1 MRSAMS
7 SELSLSSSSSL
18 RLELRPSGGS
28 QRSLARLT
36 PAERG
41 ELRSLPPA
49 ATPDLRGFLERA
61 VVAASDTWTVTEAER
76 RDAGDAYTQLS
87 RVGTAI
93 LEVMNGRT
101 PDFSRW
107 PLGTPIS
114 EPIGRLRRA
123 VLELAAVG
131 SRGLR
136 AEEILGML
144 GCMERLQTLS
154 EKDVGHRFTATLMS
168 DRALDLVVGVA
179 HDMRSPL
186 SSILFLIDVL
196 RNSQRG
202 TISPTQERQL
212 GLVYGAAH
220 GLSQIVSDVMELAR
234 GCDRLLDRHP
244 IPFSVSEIVNGVLD
258 VVKPIAEEK
267 RLVLRV
273 EMPEVDARMGYP
285 AALSRVLLNL
295 LTNALK
301 FTNEGEVEL
310 ICKQPSR
317 GTIEFSVR
325 DTGPGI
331 APEELA
337 TLYDAFRPRQRSNGY
352 VLSSSG
358 LGLSICQRLVT
369 AMGGELHVDTVHG
382 QYARFHFVLDL
393 PAACTI

>member
-1 MRSAMS
+1 MS
-7 SELSLSSSSSL
+7 SELSLSPSSSL
-18 RLELRPSGGS
+18 RLEPRHSGSSQRTLGRVSSDRSELRPL
-28 QRSLARLT
+28 QPVT
-36 PAERG
+36 
-41 ELRSLPPA
+41 
-49 ATPDLRGFLERA
+49 TPDVRGFLERA
-61 VVAASDTWTVTEAER
+61 IVAAAESWTVTESER
-76 RDAGDAYTQLS
+76 RDAGDAYAQLS
-87 RVGTAI
+87 RVGAVV
-93 LEVMNGRT
+93 LEVMNGSA

-107 PLGTPIS
+107 PLETPIA

-123 VLELAAVG
+123 ILDQAAIG
-131 SRGLR
+131 TRALR

-144 GCMERLQTLS
+144 GCLERVQTLS
-154 EKDVGHRFTATLMS
+154 EKDVGHRFTAHLVS
-168 DRALDLVVGVA
+168 ERALDLVVGIA

-202 TISPTQERQL
+202 TITPTQERQL

-258 VVKPIAEEK
+258 VVNPIAEEK

-273 EMPEVDARMGYP
+273 ELPEIDARVGYP

-295 LTNALK
+295 TTNALK
-301 FTNEGEVEL
+301 FTNEGEVEVS
-310 ICKQPSR
+310 CNEVSR
-317 GTIEFSVR
+317 GAIEFSVR

-331 APEELA
+331 APEEVG
-337 TLYDAFRPRQRSNGY
+337 TLYDAFRRRQRSDGY

-358 LGLSICQRLVT
+358 LGLSVCQRLVT
-369 AMGGELHVDTVHG
+369 AMGGELRVNSVKG
-382 QYARFHFVLDL
+382 EYARFRFVLDL
-393 PAACTI
+393 PPATTM